1 MTEAARGHPPN
12 LQARL
17 AEVATRLDT
26 GDFERRHWI
35 TIGIIGALLSGVIFF
50 DVDVGL
56 GAFGCA
62 VVLALLKAGD
72 ENEAIRLMPWRVMMM
87 VCGVT
92 VLVSV
97 LDRTGGL
104 ELFTR
109 VLAGVSTANTVTA
122 VMAFTTGFISIYSS
136 TSGVVLPAFLP
147 TVPGLAEQVGGV
159 APLAI
164 ASSMNVGVH
173 LVDVSALSTLG
184 ALCMA
189 SAAKHEDSR
198 RLFNKL
204 MAWGLSMTVVGGFT
218 CWLLFTV
225 LRVGIG

>member
-1 MTEAARGHPPN
+1 MPGAAGG
-12 LQARL
+12 ADG
-17 AEVATRLDT
+17 AAGVAAAS
-26 GDFERRHWI
+26 GAFERRHWI

-122 VMAFTTGFISIYSS
+122 FDGRCIPADHAGNRTGTAQGRSWPRMDGLSGRPAGNRKSLKSLNLLLMLSS
-136 TSGVVLPAFLP
+136 TLLMLLL
-147 TVPGLAEQVGGV
+147 TLASESLTF
-159 APLAI
+159 A
-164 ASSMNVGVH
+164 
-173 LVDVSALSTLG
+173 STL
-184 ALCMA
+184 LMLF
-189 SAAKHEDSR
+189 SILEWAA
-198 RLFNKL
+198 
-204 MAWGLSMTVVGGFT
+204 
-218 CWLLFTV
+218 
-225 LRVGIG
+225 

>member
-26 GDFERRHWI
+26 GDFTPADIRTLAAAADDVRGVRARVEDALDTSCSAAGGCFGRYHAGAVTVPGAAGGADGAAGGAAASGAFERRHWI

-122 VMAFTTGFISIYSS
+122 FDGRCIPADHAGNRTEPLRGDPGRGRTDSPAVRPATGS
-136 TSGVVLPAFLP
+136 P
-147 TVPGLAEQVGGV
+147 
-159 APLAI
+159 
-164 ASSMNVGVH
+164 
-173 LVDVSALSTLG
+173 
-184 ALCMA
+184 
-189 SAAKHEDSR
+189 
-198 RLFNKL
+198 
-204 MAWGLSMTVVGGFT
+204 
-218 CWLLFTV
+218 
-225 LRVGIG
+225 